1 MFLHFVNN
9 ERSSALPDFSATC
22 LASIWRGAIVSVYR
36 SPSTSPKEAVAELTS
51 ILEQLSQTVK
61 YLILV
66 GDFNIDLLHDSAT
79 QSVYSHLLSDFNLCQ
94 QVTGP
99 SRVSTHSATLIDHV
113 VSSHSL
119 CVTQSI
125 QTTGVS
131 DHRVQIVDFNFP
143 ICKRNPGVMWVRSFR
158 KCDWDQVRI
167 DLASAPWSVMS
178 VYDDLDDKWDFFH

>member
-143 ICKRNPGVMWVRSFR
+143 ICKRNPGFVHLGNVIGTR
-158 KCDWDQVRI
+158 CE
-167 DLASAPWSVMS
+167 
-178 VYDDLDDKWDFFH
+178 